1 MFRGIG
7 QYFGITKAPTAS
19 ENPKKDKKKKDKKV
33 KKAKKDKDD
42 KKNDKDKEVKEVK
55 ENKKRHQSVD
65 GGGPN
70 NALDSYLSGDGSG
83 SSRQSS

>member
-7 QYFGITKAPTAS
+7 QYFGITKAPPAS
-19 ENPKKDKKKKDKKV
+19 DIPKKDKKKKDKKV

-70 NALDSYLSGDGSG
+70 ALDSYLSGDGSP